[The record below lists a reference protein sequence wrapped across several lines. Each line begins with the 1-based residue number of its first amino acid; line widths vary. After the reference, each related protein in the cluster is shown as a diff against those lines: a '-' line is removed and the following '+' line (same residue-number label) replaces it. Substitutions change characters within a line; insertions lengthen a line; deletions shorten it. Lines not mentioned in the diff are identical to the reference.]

1 MILWKDHES
10 CFEPVVLSV
19 WIEVLCK
26 CKQGVEAHMMKW
38 VHSEFANPSPQE
50 LNNGHGSK
58 HIIVLNL
65 TAILSEEQIPWPFG
79 PHRLVKWGCRYF
91 RVWDSTL
98 HTTFMHTKP
107 LFAVW
112 GLYGDFSYFNLLK
125 RKRIPEDV
133 MTVCFDLKTVGGRA
147 PDSKT
152 MSNQDNRMKGTFV

>member
-1 MILWKDHES
+1 MILWNDHES
-10 CFEPVVLSV
+10 SFEPLWTSV

-26 CKQGVEAHMMKW
+26 CKQGVEAHMMKL

-50 LNNGHGSK
+50 LNNGHASK

-65 TAILSEEQIPWPFG
+65 TAILSEEQIPWPFV
-79 PHRLVKWGCRYF
+79 PHRLVKRGCRYF

-98 HTTFMHTKP
+98 LFHITFMHTKP

-125 RKRIPEDV
+125 KKKRISENVMIVCLDV
-133 MTVCFDLKTVGGRA
+133 TTVGGRA
-147 PDSKT
+147 PDSNT
-152 MSNQDNRMKGTFV
+152 MSN